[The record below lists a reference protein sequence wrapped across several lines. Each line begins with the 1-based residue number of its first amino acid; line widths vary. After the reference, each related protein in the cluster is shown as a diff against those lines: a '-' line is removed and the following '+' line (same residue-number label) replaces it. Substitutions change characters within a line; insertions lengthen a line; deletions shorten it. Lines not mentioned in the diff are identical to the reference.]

1 MEVILYVNSSD
12 PRVVNKNIR
21 HVATLNCDLYGD
33 ADIATP
39 TFKLGYSSDYISVN
53 YAYVPEFKR
62 YYFCKSEVTPGR
74 IMYLHCNR
82 DVLMSF
88 NDNIK
93 AITTTVIRQE
103 NMPINMYRDSKLPTY
118 VGNDITQYGFPNWPF
133 TTYSNNYP
141 FLLEIM
147 GGVAN
152 GN

>member
-53 YAYVPEFKR
+53 YVYVPEFKR

-82 DVLMSF
+82 DVLMSYASE
-88 NDNIK
+88 IK
-93 AITTTVIRQE
+93 GLTCTIVRQE
-103 NMPINMYRDSKLPTY
+103 FLSSPLLPDKNYRIKTQTVTHNYYFSGTGF
-118 VGNDITQYGFPNWPF
+118 GNDALQY
-133 TTYSNNYP
+133 NYV
-141 FLLEIM
+141 LSAI
-147 GGVAN
+147 GGSHS
-152 GN
+152 